1 MLSAQIRILPRN
13 DNPLSNSGWG
23 GREGETSII
32 DNDARDT
39 RESFVSVQI
48 YTARLREAER

>member
-13 DNPLSNSGWG
+13 DNPLSNSGG
-23 GREGETSII
+23 KEGETSII